1 MTMDISE
8 IAALAGRLGG
18 VEHVVVAGAR
28 GVVGDYGNKIEQDAK
43 ALAPVRTGDL
53 QGSIV
58 AHQDGLRVEVEAGEY
73 YGRFNEYGTSRM
85 PPTPFMEPA
94 LAANEDGFATALEK
108 AVETALNTALGL

>member
-8 IAALAGRLGG
+8 IAALAGRLGAA
-18 VEHVVVAGAR
+18 ESAVVSGATA
-28 GVVGDYGNKIEQDAK
+28 VVSDYGDKVEQAAK
-43 ALAPVRTGDL
+43 TLAPVRTGAL
-53 QGSIV
+53 RGSIV
-58 AHQDGLRVEVEAGEY
+58 AHKHGLRVEVEAGEH
-73 YGRFNEYGTSRM
+73 YGQFNEYGTSRM